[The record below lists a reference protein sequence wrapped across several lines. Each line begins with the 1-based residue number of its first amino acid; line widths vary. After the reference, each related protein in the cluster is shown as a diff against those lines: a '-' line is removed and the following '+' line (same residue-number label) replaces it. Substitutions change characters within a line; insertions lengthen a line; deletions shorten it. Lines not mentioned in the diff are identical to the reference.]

1 MAKKEFQAESKKL
14 MDMMI
19 NSIYTNKEIFLRELI
34 SNASDAI
41 DKLYYKSLT
50 DTSVGMNKGD
60 FRILLTR
67 DKDSRT
73 LTISDNGIGMT
84 REELEQN
91 LGTIAHSGSLDFKK
105 DNQDENIDIIGQFGV
120 GFYAAFMVAKHV
132 EVVSRAAGSDEA
144 NRWESDGADG
154 YTVAPCEKAEN
165 GTKIVLTIKDNT
177 ENENYDEFLEP
188 YRIQG
193 LVKKYSDY
201 IRYPIKMDMTR
212 SRMKEKPAD
221 AGDDYKPEWEEYT
234 ENETL
239 NSMVPLSFIYGCIWK
254 KSKKELKDEDYNSFY
269 TQKFYDYQPPLCHI
283 HSSVEG
289 AVTYTAMLFIPSHAP
304 MDYYTK
310 DYEKGLQLYSNGV
323 LIMDKC
329 ADLLPDHFSF
339 VHGMVDTADLSLN
352 ISREMLQHDRHL
364 KAIAQSL
371 EKKIKSE
378 LLKMQKDK
386 REDYE
391 KFWAAFGRQIKY
403 GAYVEYG
410 AHKELLQDLLMY
422 HSSTEDKLV
431 SLAEYASRMKEDQK
445 YIYYACGETIDKIKL
460 LPVMETL
467 SDKGYEVLCMD
478 DSIDEFCV
486 KMLAK
491 YNDKEF
497 KSIADADLGLDSE
510 DEKEEIKKLSEDNK
524 DVLEALGKALE
535 GKVKKVELT
544 SRLKSHPCCLR
555 AEGPVTLEME
565 KVLNQQAAVNGGQSV
580 HAERVLELNAEHP
593 IFKKLCALQAEGS
606 DKVSTYADILY
617 TQALLIEGMPVDDPV
632 AYANAVCNLLS

>member
-1 MAKKEFQAESKKL
+1 MAQKQFKAESKRL
-14 MDMMI
+14 LDLMI
-19 NSIYTNKEIFLRELI
+19 NSIYTHKEIFLRELI
-34 SNASDAI
+34 SNASDAT
-41 DKLYYKSLT
+41 DKLYYNAMKEGKT
-50 DTSVGMNKGD
+50 G
-60 FRILLTR
+60 ITR
-67 DKDSRT
+67 DSLPIELT
-73 LTISDNGIGMT
+73 LDKANRRFIIEDHGCGMT
-84 REELEQN
+84 AEELESN
-91 LGTIAHSGSLDFKK
+91 LGTIARSGSLAFKAENEK
-105 DNQDENIDIIGQFGV
+105 QDDIDIIGQFGV

-132 EVVSRAAGSDEA
+132 EVVSRAVGSDSA

-154 YTVAPCEKAEN
+154 YTVTPCEKSEN
-165 GTKIVLTIKDNT
+165 GTRIVLTIKDNT
-177 ENENYDEFLEP
+177 ETENYDEFLEP
-188 YRIQG
+188 YRVQG

-221 AGDDYKPEWEEYT
+221 AGEDYKPEWEEYV

-239 NSMVPLSFIYGCIWK
+239 NSMVPIWK
-254 KSKKELKDEDYNSFY
+254 KSKKDLKDEDYNSFY
-269 TQKFYDYQPPLCHI
+269 TQKFFDYQPPLCHI
-283 HSSVEG
+283 HTSVEG

-339 VHGMVDTADLSLN
+339 VRGMVDTADLSLN

-371 EKKIKSE
+371 EKKIKNE

-386 REDYE
+386 AEDYE

-403 GAYVEYG
+403 GAYVQYG

-422 HSSTEDKLV
+422 HSSTENKLV
-431 SLAEYASRMKEDQK
+431 SLKDYVSRMKEDQK
-445 YIYYACGETIDKIKL
+445 YIYYACGETVDKIKM

-478 DSIDEFCV
+478 DSIDEFCT
-486 KMLAK
+486 KMIAK
-491 YNDKEF
+491 YDDKEF
-497 KSIADADLGLDSE
+497 KSVLDADLGLETE
-510 DEKEEIKKLSEDNK
+510 DEKEEIKKQSEDNK
-524 DVLEALGKALE
+524 DLLEALSKALE

-544 SRLKSHPCCLR
+544 GRLKNHPCCLR

-565 KVLNQQAAVNGGQSV
+565 KVLNQQAAVNGGETV
-580 HAERVLELNAEHP
+580 RAERVLELNAEHP

-606 DKVSTYADILY
+606 DKLADYADILY
-617 TQALLIEGMPVDDPV
+617 TQSLLIEGLPVDDPA
-632 AYANAVCNLLS
+632 AYANKICDLLAK

>member
-1 MAKKEFQAESKKL
+1 MAQKQFKAESKRL
-14 MDMMI
+14 LDLMI
-19 NSIYTNKEIFLRELI
+19 NSIYTHKEIFLRELI
-34 SNASDAI
+34 SNASDAT
-41 DKLYYKSLT
+41 DKLYYNAMKEGKT
-50 DTSVGMNKGD
+50 G
-60 FRILLTR
+60 ITR
-67 DKDSRT
+67 DALPIELT
-73 LTISDNGIGMT
+73 LDKANRRFIIEDHGCGMT
-84 REELEQN
+84 AEELESN
-91 LGTIAHSGSLDFKK
+91 LGTIARSGSLAFKAENEK
-105 DNQDENIDIIGQFGV
+105 QDDIDIIGQFGV

-132 EVVSRAAGSDEA
+132 EVVSRAVGSDGA

-154 YTVAPCEKAEN
+154 YTVTPCEKAEN

-177 ENENYDEFLEP
+177 ESENYDEFLEP
-188 YRIQG
+188 YRVQG

-221 AGDDYKPEWEEYT
+221 AGDDDKPEWEEYT
-234 ENETL
+234 ENTTL
-239 NSMVPLSFIYGCIWK
+239 NSMVPIWK
-254 KSKKELKDEDYNSFY
+254 KSRKELKDEDYNNFY
-269 TQKFYDYQPPLCHI
+269 TQKFFDYQPPLCHI
-283 HSSVEG
+283 HTSVEG

-339 VHGMVDTADLSLN
+339 VRGMVDTADLSLN

-371 EKKIKSE
+371 EKKIKNE

-386 REDYE
+386 PEDYD

-403 GAYVEYG
+403 GAYVQYG

-422 HSSTEDKLV
+422 HSSTENKLV
-431 SLAEYASRMKEDQK
+431 SLKDYVSRMKEDQK
-445 YIYYACGETIDKIKL
+445 YIYYACGETVDKIKM

-478 DSIDEFCV
+478 DSIDEFCT
-486 KMLAK
+486 KMIAK
-491 YNDKEF
+491 YDDKEF
-497 KSIADADLGLDSE
+497 KSILDADLGLESE
-510 DEKEEIKKLSEDNK
+510 EEREEIKKQSEDNK
-524 DVLEALGKALE
+524 ELLDALSKALE

-544 SRLKSHPCCLR
+544 GRLKNHPCCLR

-565 KVLNQQAAVNGGQSV
+565 KVLNQQAAVNGGETV
-580 HAERVLELNAEHP
+580 RADRVLELNADHP

-606 DKVSTYADILY
+606 DALADYADILY
-617 TQALLIEGMPVDDPV
+617 TQSLLIEGLPVDDP
-632 AYANAVCNLLS
+632 AGYANKICALLAR

>member
-1 MAKKEFQAESKKL
+1 MATKQFKAESKRL
-14 MDMMI
+14 LDLMI
-19 NSIYTNKEIFLRELI
+19 NSIYTHKEIFLRELI
-34 SNASDAI
+34 SNASDAT
-41 DKLYYKSLT
+41 DKLYYNAMKEGKT
-50 DTSVGMNKGD
+50 G
-60 FRILLTR
+60 ITR
-67 DKDSRT
+67 DSLPIELT
-73 LTISDNGIGMT
+73 LDKANRRFIIEDHGCGMT
-84 REELEQN
+84 AEELESN
-91 LGTIAHSGSLDFKK
+91 LGTIARSGSLAFKA
-105 DNQDENIDIIGQFGV
+105 ENEKQEDIDIIGQFGV

-177 ENENYDEFLEP
+177 ESENYDEFLEP

-221 AGDDYKPEWEEYT
+221 AGDDYKPEWEEYV

-239 NSMVPLSFIYGCIWK
+239 NSMVPIWK
-254 KSKKELKDEDYNSFY
+254 KSKKDLKDEDYNSFY
-269 TQKFYDYQPPLCHI
+269 TQKFFDYQPPLCHI
-283 HSSVEG
+283 HTSVEG

-339 VHGMVDTADLSLN
+339 VRGMVDTADLSLN

-371 EKKIKSE
+371 EKKIKNE

-386 REDYE
+386 PEDYE

-403 GAYVEYG
+403 GAYVQYG

-422 HSSTEDKLV
+422 HSSTENKLV
-431 SLAEYASRMKEDQK
+431 SLKDYVSRMKEDQK
-445 YIYYACGETIDKIKL
+445 YIYYACGETVDKIKM

-478 DSIDEFCV
+478 DSIDEFCT
-486 KMLAK
+486 KMIAK
-491 YNDKEF
+491 YDDKEF
-497 KSIADADLGLDSE
+497 KSVLDADLGLETE

>member
-1 MAKKEFQAESKKL
+1 MAQKQFKAESKRL
-14 MDMMI
+14 LDLMI
-19 NSIYTNKEIFLRELI
+19 NSIYTHKEIFLRELI
-34 SNASDAI
+34 SNASDAT
-41 DKLYYKSLT
+41 DKLYYNAMKEGKT
-50 DTSVGMNKGD
+50 G
-60 FRILLTR
+60 ITR
-67 DKDSRT
+67 DALPIELT
-73 LTISDNGIGMT
+73 LDKANRRFIIEDHGCGMT
-84 REELEQN
+84 AEELESN
-91 LGTIAHSGSLDFKK
+91 LGTIARSGSLAFKAENEK
-105 DNQDENIDIIGQFGV
+105 QDDIDIIGQFGV

-132 EVVSRAAGSDEA
+132 EVVSRAVGSDSA

-154 YTVAPCEKAEN
+154 YTVTPCEKAEN

-177 ENENYDEFLEP
+177 ETENYDEFLEP
-188 YRIQG
+188 YRVQG

-212 SRMKEKPAD
+212 SRMKEKPTD
-221 AGDDYKPEWEEYT
+221 AGEDYKPEWEEYV

-239 NSMVPLSFIYGCIWK
+239 NSMVPIWK
-254 KSKKELKDEDYNSFY
+254 KSKKDLKDEDYNSFY
-269 TQKFYDYQPPLCHI
+269 TQKFFDYQPPLCHI
-283 HSSVEG
+283 HTSVEG

-339 VHGMVDTADLSLN
+339 VRGMVDTADLSLN

-371 EKKIKSE
+371 EKKIKNE

-386 REDYE
+386 PEDYE

-403 GAYVEYG
+403 GAYVQYG

-422 HSSTEDKLV
+422 HSSTENKLV
-431 SLAEYASRMKEDQK
+431 SLKDYVSRMKEDQK
-445 YIYYACGETIDKIKL
+445 YIYYACGETVDKIKM

-478 DSIDEFCV
+478 DSIDEFCT
-486 KMLAK
+486 KMIAK
-491 YNDKEF
+491 YDDKEF
-497 KSIADADLGLDSE
+497 KSVLDADLGLETE
-510 DEKEEIKKLSEDNK
+510 DEKEEIKKQSEDNK
-524 DVLEALGKALE
+524 DLLEALSKALE

-544 SRLKSHPCCLR
+544 GRLKNHPCCLR

-565 KVLNQQAAVNGGQSV
+565 KVLNQQAAVNGGETV
-580 HAERVLELNAEHP
+580 RAERVLELNAEHP

-606 DKVSTYADILY
+606 DKLADYADILY
-617 TQALLIEGMPVDDPV
+617 TQSLLIEGLPVDDPA
-632 AYANAVCNLLS
+632 AYANKICDLLAK

>member
-1 MAKKEFQAESKKL
+1 MAQKQFKAESKRL
-14 MDMMI
+14 LDLMI
-19 NSIYTNKEIFLRELI
+19 NSIYTHKEIFLRELI
-34 SNASDAI
+34 SNASDAT
-41 DKLYYKSLT
+41 DKLYYNAMKEGKT
-50 DTSVGMNKGD
+50 G
-60 FRILLTR
+60 ITR
-67 DKDSRT
+67 DSLPIELT
-73 LTISDNGIGMT
+73 LDKANRRFIIEDHGCGMT
-84 REELEQN
+84 AEELESN
-91 LGTIAHSGSLDFKK
+91 LGTIARSGSLAFKAENEK
-105 DNQDENIDIIGQFGV
+105 QDDIDIIGQFGV

-132 EVVSRAAGSDEA
+132 EVVSRAVGSDSA

-154 YTVAPCEKAEN
+154 YTVTPCEKSEN

-177 ENENYDEFLEP
+177 ETENYDEFLEP
-188 YRIQG
+188 YRVQG

-221 AGDDYKPEWEEYT
+221 AGEDYKPEWEEYV

-239 NSMVPLSFIYGCIWK
+239 NSMVPIWK
-254 KSKKELKDEDYNSFY
+254 KSKKDLKDEDYNSFY
-269 TQKFYDYQPPLCHI
+269 TQKFFDYQPPLCHI
-283 HSSVEG
+283 HTSVEG

-339 VHGMVDTADLSLN
+339 VRGMVDTADLSLN

-371 EKKIKSE
+371 EKKIKNE

-386 REDYE
+386 PEDYE

-403 GAYVEYG
+403 GAYVQYG

-422 HSSTEDKLV
+422 HSSTENKLV
-431 SLAEYASRMKEDQK
+431 SLKDYVSRMKEDQK
-445 YIYYACGETIDKIKL
+445 YIYYACGETVDKIKM

-478 DSIDEFCV
+478 DSIDEFCT
-486 KMLAK
+486 KMIAK
-491 YNDKEF
+491 YDDKEF
-497 KSIADADLGLDSE
+497 KSVLDADLGLETE
-510 DEKEEIKKLSEDNK
+510 DEKEEIKKQSEDNK
-524 DVLEALGKALE
+524 DLLEALSKVLE

-544 SRLKSHPCCLR
+544 GRLKNHPCCLR

-565 KVLNQQAAVNGGQSV
+565 KVLNQQAAVNGGETV
-580 HAERVLELNAEHP
+580 RAERVLELNAEHP

-606 DKVSTYADILY
+606 DKLADYADILY
-617 TQALLIEGMPVDDPV
+617 TQSLLIEGLPVDDPA
-632 AYANAVCNLLS
+632 AYANKICDLLAK

>member
-1 MAKKEFQAESKKL
+1 MATKQFKAESKRL
-14 MDMMI
+14 LDLMI
-19 NSIYTNKEIFLRELI
+19 NSIYTHKEIFLREQI
-34 SNASDAI
+34 SNASDAT
-41 DKLYYKSLT
+41 DKLYYNAMKEGKT
-50 DTSVGMNKGD
+50 G
-60 FRILLTR
+60 ITR
-67 DKDSRT
+67 DSLPIELT
-73 LTISDNGIGMT
+73 LDKANRRFIIEDHGCGMT
-84 REELEQN
+84 AEEMENN
-91 LGTIAHSGSLDFKK
+91 LGTIAHSGSLAFKNENEK
-105 DNQDENIDIIGQFGV
+105 QDDIDIIGQFGV

-132 EVVSRAAGSDEA
+132 EVVSRAAGSGEA

-239 NSMVPLSFIYGCIWK
+239 NSMVPIWK

-524 DVLEALGKALE
+524 DVLETLGKALE

>member
-1 MAKKEFQAESKKL
+1 MAQKQFKAESKRL
-14 MDMMI
+14 LDLMI
-19 NSIYTNKEIFLRELI
+19 NSIYTHKEIFLRELI
-34 SNASDAI
+34 SNASDAT
-41 DKLYYKSLT
+41 DKLYYNAMKEGKT
-50 DTSVGMNKGD
+50 G
-60 FRILLTR
+60 ITR
-67 DKDSRT
+67 DALPIELT
-73 LTISDNGIGMT
+73 LDKANRRFIIEDHGCGMT
-84 REELEQN
+84 AEELESN
-91 LGTIAHSGSLDFKK
+91 LGTIARSGSLAFKAENEK
-105 DNQDENIDIIGQFGV
+105 QDDIDIIGQFGV

-132 EVVSRAAGSDEA
+132 EVVSRAVGSDSA

-154 YTVAPCEKAEN
+154 YTVTPCEKAEN
-165 GTKIVLTIKDNT
+165 GTRIVLTIKDNT
-177 ENENYDEFLEP
+177 ESENYDEFLEP
-188 YRIQG
+188 YRVQG

-234 ENETL
+234 ENTTL
-239 NSMVPLSFIYGCIWK
+239 NSMVPIWK
-254 KSKKELKDEDYNSFY
+254 KSRKELKDEDYNNFY
-269 TQKFYDYQPPLCHI
+269 TQKFFDYQPPLCHI
-283 HSSVEG
+283 HTSVEG

-339 VHGMVDTADLSLN
+339 VRGMVDTADLSLN

-371 EKKIKSE
+371 EKKIKNE

-386 REDYE
+386 PEDYD

-403 GAYVEYG
+403 GAYVQYG

-422 HSSTEDKLV
+422 HSSTENKLV
-431 SLAEYASRMKEDQK
+431 SLKDYVSRMKEDQK
-445 YIYYACGETIDKIKL
+445 YIYYACGETVDKIKM

-478 DSIDEFCV
+478 DSIDEFCT
-486 KMLAK
+486 KMIAK
-491 YNDKEF
+491 YDDKEF
-497 KSIADADLGLDSE
+497 KSILDADLGLESE
-510 DEKEEIKKLSEDNK
+510 EEREEIKKQSEDNK
-524 DVLEALGKALE
+524 ELLDALSKALE

-544 SRLKSHPCCLR
+544 GRLKNHPCCLR

-565 KVLNQQAAVNGGQSV
+565 KVLNQQAAVNGGETV
-580 HAERVLELNAEHP
+580 RADRVLELNADHP

-606 DKVSTYADILY
+606 DTLADYADILY
-617 TQALLIEGMPVDDPV
+617 TQSLLIEGLPVDDP
-632 AYANAVCNLLS
+632 AGYANKICALLAR

>member
-1 MAKKEFQAESKKL
+1 MAQKQFKAESKRL
-14 MDMMI
+14 LDLMI
-19 NSIYTNKEIFLRELI
+19 NSIYTHKEIFLRELI
-34 SNASDAI
+34 SNASDAT
-41 DKLYYKSLT
+41 DKLYYNAMKEGKT
-50 DTSVGMNKGD
+50 G
-60 FRILLTR
+60 ITR
-67 DKDSRT
+67 DALPIELT
-73 LTISDNGIGMT
+73 LDKANRRFIIEDHGCGMT
-84 REELEQN
+84 AEELESN
-91 LGTIAHSGSLDFKK
+91 LGTIARSGSLAFKAENEK
-105 DNQDENIDIIGQFGV
+105 QDDIDIIGQFGV

-132 EVVSRAAGSDEA
+132 EVVSRAVGSDSA

-154 YTVAPCEKAEN
+154 YTVTPCEKAEN

-177 ENENYDEFLEP
+177 ESENYDEFLEP
-188 YRIQG
+188 YRVQG

-234 ENETL
+234 ENTTL
-239 NSMVPLSFIYGCIWK
+239 NSMVPIWK
-254 KSKKELKDEDYNSFY
+254 KSRKELKDEDYNNFY
-269 TQKFYDYQPPLCHI
+269 TQKFFDYQPPLCHI
-283 HSSVEG
+283 HTSVEG

-339 VHGMVDTADLSLN
+339 VRGMVDTADLSLN

-371 EKKIKSE
+371 EKKIKNE

-386 REDYE
+386 PEDYD

-403 GAYVEYG
+403 GAYVQYG

-422 HSSTEDKLV
+422 HSSTENKLV
-431 SLAEYASRMKEDQK
+431 SLKDYVSRMKEDQK
-445 YIYYACGETIDKIKL
+445 YIYYACGETVDKIKM

-478 DSIDEFCV
+478 DSIDEFCT
-486 KMLAK
+486 KMIAK
-491 YNDKEF
+491 YDDKEF
-497 KSIADADLGLDSE
+497 KSILDADLGLESE
-510 DEKEEIKKLSEDNK
+510 EEREEIKKQSEDNK
-524 DVLEALGKALE
+524 ELLDALSKALE

-544 SRLKSHPCCLR
+544 GRLKNHPCCLR

-565 KVLNQQAAVNGGQSV
+565 KVLNQQAAVNGGETV
-580 HAERVLELNAEHP
+580 RADRVLELNADHP

-606 DKVSTYADILY
+606 DVLADYADILY
-617 TQALLIEGMPVDDPV
+617 TQSLLIEGLPVDDP
-632 AYANAVCNLLS
+632 AGYANKICALLAR

>member
-1 MAKKEFQAESKKL
+1 MVAVLAKLDVDRGLALFEDNGIGLAVPGNLVAEGL
-14 MDMMI
+14 CDLAYR
-19 NSIYTNKEIFLRELI
+19 NHRNAV
-34 SNASDAI
+34 SNAAFGQ
-41 DKLYYKSLT
+41 LGAVLLEYEET
-50 DTSVGMNKGD
+50 AV
-60 FRILLTR
+60 LLTR
-67 DKDSRT
+67 DND
-73 LTISDNGIGMT
+73 
-84 REELEQN
+84 
-91 LGTIAHSGSLDFKK
+91 A
-105 DNQDENIDIIGQFGV
+105 V
-120 GFYAAFMVAKHV
+120 
-132 EVVSRAAGSDEA
+132 GSDSA

-154 YTVAPCEKAEN
+154 YTVTPCEKAEN

-177 ENENYDEFLEP
+177 ESENYDEFLEP
-188 YRIQG
+188 YRVQG

-234 ENETL
+234 ENTTL
-239 NSMVPLSFIYGCIWK
+239 NSMVPIWK
-254 KSKKELKDEDYNSFY
+254 KSKKELKDEDYNNFY
-269 TQKFYDYQPPLCHI
+269 TQKFFDYQPPLCHI
-283 HSSVEG
+283 HTSVEG

-339 VHGMVDTADLSLN
+339 VRGMVDTADLSLN

-386 REDYE
+386 PEDYD

-403 GAYVEYG
+403 GAYVQYG

-422 HSSTEDKLV
+422 HSSTENKLV
-431 SLAEYASRMKEDQK
+431 SLKDYVSRMKEDQK
-445 YIYYACGETIDKIKL
+445 YIYYACGETVDKIKM

-478 DSIDEFCV
+478 DSIDEFCT
-486 KMLAK
+486 KMIAK
-491 YNDKEF
+491 YDDKEF
-497 KSIADADLGLDSE
+497 KSILDADLGLESE
-510 DEKEEIKKLSEDNK
+510 EEREEIKKQSEDNK
-524 DVLEALGKALE
+524 ELLDALSKALE

-544 SRLKSHPCCLR
+544 GRLKNHPCCLR

-565 KVLNQQAAVNGGQSV
+565 KVLNQQAAVNGGETV
-580 HAERVLELNAEHP
+580 RADRVLELNADHP

-606 DKVSTYADILY
+606 DALADYADILY
-617 TQALLIEGMPVDDPV
+617 TQSLLIEGLPVDDP
-632 AYANAVCNLLS
+632 AGYANKICALLAR

>member
-1 MAKKEFQAESKKL
+1 MAQKQFKAESKRL
-14 MDMMI
+14 LDLMI
-19 NSIYTNKEIFLRELI
+19 NSIYTHKEIFLRELI
-34 SNASDAI
+34 SNASDAT
-41 DKLYYKSLT
+41 DKLYYNAMKEGKT
-50 DTSVGMNKGD
+50 G
-60 FRILLTR
+60 ITR
-67 DKDSRT
+67 DSLPIELT
-73 LTISDNGIGMT
+73 LDKANRRFIIEDHGCGMT
-84 REELEQN
+84 AEELESN
-91 LGTIAHSGSLDFKK
+91 LGTIARSGSLAFKAENEK
-105 DNQDENIDIIGQFGV
+105 QDDIDIIGQFGV

-132 EVVSRAAGSDEA
+132 EVVSRAVGSDSA

-154 YTVAPCEKAEN
+154 YTVTPCEKAEN

-177 ENENYDEFLEP
+177 ETENYDEFLEP
-188 YRIQG
+188 YRVQG

-221 AGDDYKPEWEEYT
+221 AGEDYKPEWEEYV

-239 NSMVPLSFIYGCIWK
+239 NSMVPIWK
-254 KSKKELKDEDYNSFY
+254 KSKKDLKDEDYNSFY
-269 TQKFYDYQPPLCHI
+269 TQKFFDYQPPLCHI
-283 HSSVEG
+283 HTSVEG

-339 VHGMVDTADLSLN
+339 VRGMVDTADLSLN
-352 ISREMLQHDRHL
+352 LSREMLQHDRHL

-371 EKKIKSE
+371 EKKIKNE
-378 LLKMQKDK
+378 LLKMQKDMP
-386 REDYE
+386 EDYE

-403 GAYVEYG
+403 GAYVQYG

-422 HSSTEDKLV
+422 HSSTENKLV
-431 SLAEYASRMKEDQK
+431 SLKDYVSRMKEDQK
-445 YIYYACGETIDKIKL
+445 YIYYACGETVDKIKM

-478 DSIDEFCV
+478 DSIDEFCT
-486 KMLAK
+486 KMIAK
-491 YNDKEF
+491 YDDKEF
-497 KSIADADLGLDSE
+497 KSVLDADLGLETE
-510 DEKEEIKKLSEDNK
+510 DEKEEIKKQSEDNK
-524 DVLEALGKALE
+524 DLLEALSKALE

-544 SRLKSHPCCLR
+544 GRLKNHPCCLR

-565 KVLNQQAAVNGGQSV
+565 KVLNQQAAVNGGETV
-580 HAERVLELNAEHP
+580 RAERVLELNAEHP

-606 DKVSTYADILY
+606 DKLADYADILY
-617 TQALLIEGMPVDDPV
+617 TQSLLIEGLPVDDPA
-632 AYANAVCNLLS
+632 AYANKICDLLAK

>member
-1 MAKKEFQAESKKL
+1 MSKKQFKAESKRL
-14 MDMMI
+14 LDLMI
-19 NSIYTNKEIFLRELI
+19 NSIYTHKEIFLRELI
-34 SNASDAI
+34 SNASDAT
-41 DKLYYKSLT
+41 DKLYYNAMKEGRT
-50 DTSVGMNKGD
+50 G
-60 FRILLTR
+60 ITR
-67 DKDSRT
+67 DSLPIEIT
-73 LTISDNGIGMT
+73 LDKENRKFVIEDHGCGMT
-84 REELEQN
+84 AEELESN
-91 LGTIAHSGSLDFKK
+91 LGTIARSGSLAFKK
-105 DNQDENIDIIGQFGV
+105 ENDAMDDVDIIGQFGV
-120 GFYAAFMVAKHV
+120 GFYAAFMVASHV
-132 EVVSRAAGSDEA
+132 EVVSRAVDSEEA
-144 NRWESDGADG
+144 NRWESDGAAG
-154 YTVAPCEKAEN
+154 YTVTPCEKAEN
-165 GTKIVLTIKDNT
+165 GTRITLTIKENT

-188 YRIQG
+188 YRIQS

-221 AGDDYKPEWEEYT
+221 AGEDYQPEWEEYT
-234 ENETL
+234 ENVTL
-239 NSMVPLSFIYGCIWK
+239 NSMVPIWK

-269 TQKFYDYQPPLCHI
+269 TSKFYDYQPPLCHI
-283 HSSVEG
+283 HTSVEG

-339 VHGMVDTADLSLN
+339 VRGMVDTADLSLN

-378 LLKMQKDK
+378 LLKMQKDQ

-391 KFWAAFGRQIKY
+391 KFWKAFGRQIKY

-422 HSSTEDKLV
+422 YSSTEDKLV
-431 SLAEYASRMKEDQK
+431 TLAEYVFRMKEEQK
-445 YIYYACGETIDKIKL
+445 YIYYACGETVDKIKL

-467 SDKGYEVLCMD
+467 RDKGYEVLCLD
-478 DSIDEFCV
+478 DNIDEFCI
-486 KMLAK
+486 KMVAS
-491 YNDKEF
+491 YQEKEF

-510 DEKEEIKKLSEDNK
+510 DDKEEIKKLSEEK
-524 DVLEALGKALE
+524 SALLTALGDALS

-565 KVLNQQAAVNGGQSV
+565 KVLNQQAMDDSQRV

-593 IFKKLCALQAEGS
+593 IFQKLCQLQEEGS
-606 DKVSTYADILY
+606 DQLKTYADILY
-617 TQALLIEGMPVDDPV
+617 TQALLIEGLPVDDPV
-632 AYANAVCNLLS
+632 AYANAVCALIS

>member
-1 MAKKEFQAESKKL
+1 MAQKQFKAESKRL
-14 MDMMI
+14 LDLMI
-19 NSIYTNKEIFLRELI
+19 NSIYTHKEIFLRELI
-34 SNASDAI
+34 SNASDAT
-41 DKLYYKSLT
+41 DKLYYNAMKEGKT
-50 DTSVGMNKGD
+50 G
-60 FRILLTR
+60 ITR
-67 DKDSRT
+67 DSLPIELT
-73 LTISDNGIGMT
+73 LDKANRRFIIEDHGCGMT
-84 REELEQN
+84 AEELESN
-91 LGTIAHSGSLDFKK
+91 LGTIARSGSLAFKAENEK
-105 DNQDENIDIIGQFGV
+105 QDDIDIIGQFGV

-132 EVVSRAAGSDEA
+132 EVVSRAVGSDSA

-154 YTVAPCEKAEN
+154 YTVTPCEKSEN

-177 ENENYDEFLEP
+177 ETENYDEFLEP
-188 YRIQG
+188 YRVQG

-221 AGDDYKPEWEEYT
+221 AGEDYKPEWEEYI

-239 NSMVPLSFIYGCIWK
+239 NSMVPIWK
-254 KSKKELKDEDYNSFY
+254 KSKKDLKDEDYNSFY
-269 TQKFYDYQPPLCHI
+269 TQKFFDYQPPLCHV
-283 HSSVEG
+283 HTSVEG

-329 ADLLPDHFSF
+329 ADLLSDHFSF
-339 VHGMVDTADLSLN
+339 VRGMVDTADLSLN

-371 EKKIKSE
+371 EKKIKNE

-386 REDYE
+386 PGDYE

-403 GAYVEYG
+403 GAYVQYG

-422 HSSTEDKLV
+422 HSSTENKLV
-431 SLAEYASRMKEDQK
+431 SLKDYVSRMKEDQK
-445 YIYYACGETIDKIKL
+445 YIYYACGETVDKIKM

-478 DSIDEFCV
+478 DSIDEFCT
-486 KMLAK
+486 KMIAK
-491 YNDKEF
+491 YDDKEF
-497 KSIADADLGLDSE
+497 KSVLDADLGLETE
-510 DEKEEIKKLSEDNK
+510 DEKEEIKKQSEDNK
-524 DVLEALGKALE
+524 DLLEALSKALE

-544 SRLKSHPCCLR
+544 GRLKNHPCCLR

>member
-1 MAKKEFQAESKKL
+1 MAQKQFKAESKRL
-14 MDMMI
+14 LDLMI
-19 NSIYTNKEIFLRELI
+19 NSIYTHKEIFLRELI
-34 SNASDAI
+34 SNASDAT
-41 DKLYYKSLT
+41 DKLYYNAMKEGKT
-50 DTSVGMNKGD
+50 G
-60 FRILLTR
+60 ITR
-67 DKDSRT
+67 DALPIELT
-73 LTISDNGIGMT
+73 LDKANRRFIIEDHGCGMT
-84 REELEQN
+84 AEELESN
-91 LGTIAHSGSLDFKK
+91 LGTIARSGSLAFKAENEK
-105 DNQDENIDIIGQFGV
+105 QDDIDIIGQFGV

-132 EVVSRAAGSDEA
+132 EVVSRAVGSNGA
-144 NRWESDGADG
+144 NCWESDGADG
-154 YTVAPCEKAEN
+154 YTVTPCEKAEN

-177 ENENYDEFLEP
+177 ESENYDEFLEP
-188 YRIQG
+188 YRVQG

-234 ENETL
+234 ENTTL
-239 NSMVPLSFIYGCIWK
+239 NSMVPIWK
-254 KSKKELKDEDYNSFY
+254 KSRKELKDEDYNNFY
-269 TQKFYDYQPPLCHI
+269 TQKFFDYQPPLCHI
-283 HSSVEG
+283 HTSVEG
-289 AVTYTAMLFIPSHAP
+289 AVTYTAMLFIPSHAS

-339 VHGMVDTADLSLN
+339 VRGMVDTADLSLN

-371 EKKIKSE
+371 EKKIKNE

-386 REDYE
+386 PEDYD

-403 GAYVEYG
+403 GAYVQYG

-422 HSSTEDKLV
+422 HSSTENKLV
-431 SLAEYASRMKEDQK
+431 SLKDYVSRMKEDQK
-445 YIYYACGETIDKIKL
+445 YIYYACGETVDKIKM

-478 DSIDEFCV
+478 DSIDEFCT
-486 KMLAK
+486 KMIAK
-491 YNDKEF
+491 YDDKEF
-497 KSIADADLGLDSE
+497 KSILDADLGLESE
-510 DEKEEIKKLSEDNK
+510 EEREEIKKQSEDNK
-524 DVLEALGKALE
+524 KLLDALSKALE

-544 SRLKSHPCCLR
+544 GRLKNHPCCLR

-565 KVLNQQAAVNGGQSV
+565 KVLNQQAAVNGGETV
-580 HAERVLELNAEHP
+580 RADRVLELNADHP

-606 DKVSTYADILY
+606 DALADYADILY
-617 TQALLIEGMPVDDPV
+617 TQSLLIEGLPVDDP
-632 AYANAVCNLLS
+632 AGYANKICALLAR

>member
-1 MAKKEFQAESKKL
+1 MAQKQFKAESKRL
-14 MDMMI
+14 LDLMI
-19 NSIYTNKEIFLRELI
+19 NSIYTHKEIFLRELI
-34 SNASDAI
+34 SNASDAT
-41 DKLYYKSLT
+41 DKLYYNAMKEGKT
-50 DTSVGMNKGD
+50 G
-60 FRILLTR
+60 ITR
-67 DKDSRT
+67 DALPIELT
-73 LTISDNGIGMT
+73 LDKANRRFIIEDHGCGMT
-84 REELEQN
+84 AEELESN
-91 LGTIAHSGSLDFKK
+91 LGTIARSGSLAFKAENEK
-105 DNQDENIDIIGQFGV
+105 QDDIDIIGQFGV

-132 EVVSRAAGSDEA
+132 EVVSRAVGSDSA

-154 YTVAPCEKAEN
+154 YTVTPCEKAEN

-177 ENENYDEFLEP
+177 ESENYDEFLEP
-188 YRIQG
+188 YRVQG

-234 ENETL
+234 ENTTL
-239 NSMVPLSFIYGCIWK
+239 NSMVPIWK
-254 KSKKELKDEDYNSFY
+254 KSRKELKDEDYNNFY
-269 TQKFYDYQPPLCHI
+269 TQKFFDYQPPLCHI
-283 HSSVEG
+283 HTSVEG

-339 VHGMVDTADLSLN
+339 VRGMVDTADLSLN

-371 EKKIKSE
+371 EKKIKNE

-386 REDYE
+386 PEDYD

-403 GAYVEYG
+403 GAYVQYG

-422 HSSTEDKLV
+422 HSSTENKLV
-431 SLAEYASRMKEDQK
+431 SLKDYVSRMKEGQK
-445 YIYYACGETIDKIKL
+445 YIYYACGETVDKIKM

-478 DSIDEFCV
+478 DSIDEFCT
-486 KMLAK
+486 KMIAK
-491 YNDKEF
+491 YDDKEF
-497 KSIADADLGLDSE
+497 KSILDADLGLESE
-510 DEKEEIKKLSEDNK
+510 EEREEIKKQSEDNK
-524 DVLEALGKALE
+524 ELLDALSKALE

-544 SRLKSHPCCLR
+544 GRLKNHPCCLR

-565 KVLNQQAAVNGGQSV
+565 KVLNQQAAVNGGETV
-580 HAERVLELNAEHP
+580 RADRVLELNADHP

-606 DKVSTYADILY
+606 DALADYADILY
-617 TQALLIEGMPVDDPV
+617 TQSLLIEGLPVDDP
-632 AYANAVCNLLS
+632 AGYANKICALLAR

>member
-1 MAKKEFQAESKKL
+1 MAQKQFKAESKRL
-14 MDMMI
+14 LDLMI
-19 NSIYTNKEIFLRELI
+19 NSIYTHKEIFLRELI
-34 SNASDAI
+34 SNASDAT
-41 DKLYYKSLT
+41 DKLYYNAMKEAKT
-50 DTSVGMNKGD
+50 G
-60 FRILLTR
+60 ITR
-67 DKDSRT
+67 DALPIELT
-73 LTISDNGIGMT
+73 LDKANRRFIIEDHGCGMT
-84 REELEQN
+84 AEELESN
-91 LGTIAHSGSLDFKK
+91 LGTIARSGSLAFKAENEK
-105 DNQDENIDIIGQFGV
+105 QDDIDIIGQFGV

-132 EVVSRAAGSDEA
+132 EVVSRAVGSDGA

-154 YTVAPCEKAEN
+154 YTVTPCEKAEN

-177 ENENYDEFLEP
+177 ESENYDEFLEP
-188 YRIQG
+188 YRVQG

-234 ENETL
+234 ENTTL
-239 NSMVPLSFIYGCIWK
+239 NSMVPIWK
-254 KSKKELKDEDYNSFY
+254 KSRKELKDEDYNNFY
-269 TQKFYDYQPPLCHI
+269 TQKFFDYQPPLCHI
-283 HSSVEG
+283 HTSVEG
-289 AVTYTAMLFIPSHAP
+289 AVTYTAMLFIPSHAS

-339 VHGMVDTADLSLN
+339 VRGMVDTADLSLN

-371 EKKIKSE
+371 EKKIKNE

-386 REDYE
+386 PEDYD

-403 GAYVEYG
+403 GAYVQYG

-422 HSSTEDKLV
+422 HSSTENKLV
-431 SLAEYASRMKEDQK
+431 SLKDYVSRMKENQK
-445 YIYYACGETIDKIKL
+445 YIYYACGETVDKIKM

-478 DSIDEFCV
+478 DSIDEFCT
-486 KMLAK
+486 KMIAK
-491 YNDKEF
+491 YDDKEF
-497 KSIADADLGLDSE
+497 KSILDADLGLESE
-510 DEKEEIKKLSEDNK
+510 EEREEIKKQSEDNK
-524 DVLEALGKALE
+524 ELLDALSKALE

-544 SRLKSHPCCLR
+544 GRLKNHPCCLR

-565 KVLNQQAAVNGGQSV
+565 KVLNQQAAVNGGETV
-580 HAERVLELNAEHP
+580 RADRVLELNADHP

-606 DKVSTYADILY
+606 DALADYADILY
-617 TQALLIEGMPVDDPV
+617 TQSLLIEGLPVDDP
-632 AYANAVCNLLS
+632 AGYANKICALLAR